1 MLNSVHLFIDRA
13 AHLLGLS
20 ADAVNKLKQFD
31 KEHVFEIELG
41 NGQKFKAYRIQHSN
55 KLGSYKGGIRFH
67 KNVNLDEMRALA
79 TLMSLKTAAVGLPMG
94 GAKGGVAVD
103 PQELTIDELEELSRK
118 YVDHLHLF
126 IGPEKDIPAPDVNT
140 DSQIMDWMVNEY
152 ARQIEETSDSQAGA
166 VQGVAENSKGDVHAS
181 TLTAARKTQRSD
193 VPASSGGAAGS
204 ASRQAAAMRVA
215 RAAFTGKSLANGGS
229 LGREAATGRGGV
241 IALQKLL
248 MLQGLTLQHKQD
260 QALSYALQGF
270 GNVGSNFATS
280 AQALKPN
287 WKLVAVSDSEAA
299 VYSRAGLDSEK
310 LQKFKTED
318 GRFKNYNQQMTK
330 IITNEEML
338 SLDTDVLVLAGL
350 ENAVT
355 SENMRSIKAKYI
367 VEMANGPITEE
378 AYEYLIKNGK
388 VILPDVIANAGGVI
402 VSYLEWLQN
411 RQGEQWTEDRVN
423 QQLEKLIVKA
433 TDDMF
438 DFAQKRKINLKEAA
452 FALAIKRLED
462 RIKV

>member
-229 LGREAATGRGGV
+229 LGRNAATGRGGV
-241 IALQKLL
+241 IALNQLL
-248 MLQGLTLQHKQD
+248 DLIGEPKAD
-260 QALSYALQGF
+260 ISYAIQGF
-270 GNVGSNFATS
+270 GNVGSHFAVV
-280 AQALKPN
+280 AQSIQPN
-287 WKLVAVSDSEAA
+287 WKLIAASDSEAA
-299 VYSRAGLDSEK
+299 VYSSTGIDPNR
-310 LQKFKTED
+310 LQEFKAAD
-318 GRFKNYNQQMTK
+318 GRFKDYQQAKVK
-330 IITNEEML
+330 IINNQDML
-338 SLDTDVLVLAGL
+338 VLDADVLVLAGL
-350 ENAVT
+350 ENAIT
-355 SENMRSIKAKYI
+355 TDNMRTIRAKYI

-378 AYEYLIKNGK
+378 AYEYLISKGK
-388 VILPDVIANAGGVI
+388 VVLPDVISNAGGVI
-402 VSYLEWLQN
+402 VSHLEWLQN
-411 RQGEQWTEDRVN
+411 KQGEHWTEAKVN
-423 QQLEKLIVKA
+423 KQLDTMITSAV
-433 TDDMF
+433 DDMF
-438 DFAQKRKINLKEAA
+438 KFAKQRKVDLKEAA
-452 FALAIKRLED
+452 FALAIKRLTG
-462 RIKV
+462 